1 MFIDAERRFK
11 QLEQETKKLH
21 EDSKKYQDSI
31 MGMMTHQIEFSKAI
45 QEIYKPISG
54 RASDPNSAKPEGNA
68 EGIKACDEYEAAVKD
83 LQDTLKPE
91 LEMLETRIIQPANDL
106 LAIVKQ
112 TQKMLTKRNH
122 KLLDYDR
129 HRTSLKKLQDKK
141 EKTLKD
147 EKALYAA
154 ENALEVSTQDYNYF
168 NDMLKEEL
176 PALFALEAEFIR
188 PLFQNFYYMQ
198 LNIFYTL
205 NEKMKN
211 MEIDYFDFTVDIEEQ
226 YESKRGDVKERAEEL
241 SIVHFKGTGR
251 KPSTFAGKS
260 KYASERD
267 RDRKTPGTASTY
279 TSSHRRAQ
287 SEQPPD
293 RKSVV

>member
-1 MFIDAERRFK
+1 VV
-11 QLEQETKKLH
+11 
-21 EDSKKYQDSI
+21 
-31 MGMMTHQIEFSKAI
+31 G
-45 QEIYKPISG
+45 
-54 RASDPNSAKPEGNA
+54 
-68 EGIKACDEYEAAVKD
+68 
-83 LQDTLKPE
+83 
-91 LEMLETRIIQPANDL
+91 
-106 LAIVKQ
+106 
-112 TQKMLTKRNH
+112 
-122 KLLDYDR
+122 

-241 SIVHFKGTGR
+241 SIVHFKGTGKKR
-251 KPSTFAGKS
+251 
-260 KYASERD
+260 
-267 RDRKTPGTASTY
+267 
-279 TSSHRRAQ
+279 TSLR
-287 SEQPPD
+287 PP
-293 RKSVV
+293 RNV

>member
-1 MFIDAERRFK
+1 VV
-11 QLEQETKKLH
+11 
-21 EDSKKYQDSI
+21 
-31 MGMMTHQIEFSKAI
+31 G
-45 QEIYKPISG
+45 
-54 RASDPNSAKPEGNA
+54 
-68 EGIKACDEYEAAVKD
+68 
-83 LQDTLKPE
+83 
-91 LEMLETRIIQPANDL
+91 
-106 LAIVKQ
+106 
-112 TQKMLTKRNH
+112 
-122 KLLDYDR
+122 

-176 PALFALEAEFIR
+176 PTLFALEAEFIR

-251 KPSTFAGKS
+251 KRSPQTYKANLFSQHI
-260 KYASERD
+260 R
-267 RDRKTPGTASTY
+267 RKIQIRIRTRSR
-279 TSSHRRAQ
+279 S
-287 SEQPPD
+287 
-293 RKSVV
+293 

>member
-1 MFIDAERRFK
+1 
-11 QLEQETKKLH
+11 
-21 EDSKKYQDSI
+21 
-31 MGMMTHQIEFSKAI
+31 MTHQIEFSKAI

-68 EGIKACDEYEAAVKD
+68 EGIKACEEYEAAVKD

-129 HRTSLKKLQDKK
+129 IPPPYPPLPQTNMCIGHRATLKKLQDKK

-154 ENALEVSTQDYNYF
+154 ENALEAATQDYNYF

-176 PALFALEAEFIR
+176 PQLFALEAEFIR

-211 MEIDYFDFTVDIEEQ
+211 MEIDYFDFTVDVEEQ
-226 YESKRGDVKERAEEL
+226 YEAKRGDVKDRAEEL

-251 KPSTFAGKS
+251 KRSLPTPSLLH
-260 KYASERD
+260 
-267 RDRKTPGTASTY
+267 
-279 TSSHRRAQ
+279 TS
-287 SEQPPD
+287 
-293 RKSVV
+293 

>member
-1 MFIDAERRFK
+1 V
-11 QLEQETKKLH
+11 L
-21 EDSKKYQDSI
+21 
-31 MGMMTHQIEFSKAI
+31 G
-45 QEIYKPISG
+45 
-54 RASDPNSAKPEGNA
+54 
-68 EGIKACDEYEAAVKD
+68 
-83 LQDTLKPE
+83 
-91 LEMLETRIIQPANDL
+91 
-106 LAIVKQ
+106 
-112 TQKMLTKRNH
+112 
-122 KLLDYDR
+122 

-251 KPSTFAGKS
+251 KRTPPPTPTPSQTYRANLLS
-260 KYASERD
+260 QHIR
-267 RDRKTPGTASTY
+267 RKIQIRIRTRSR
-279 TSSHRRAQ
+279 S
-287 SEQPPD
+287 
-293 RKSVV
+293 